1 MAHAHIP
8 VVPLTNRRAYS
19 LAEVAAVTGFS
30 LSFIYEL
37 IKSGTLRSRKIGG
50 RRIVTVEALAELLGE
65 VPSDEVPA
73 PATTHE
79 RPGADTAVANH
90 GPPAALAVASPPSK
104 SRDTVTVPDRRSA
117 RRNIRTEGEV
127 RGPPLKSAA
136 AAHPSSGPERGGAR

>member
-37 IKSGTLRSRKIGG
+37 IKSGDLRSRKVAG

-65 VPSDEVPA
+65 GPSTIPTPAIVPEQTNAHAAAGREPPGGPHRVQRNGRTRGEVSPA
-73 PATTHE
+73 CTAAT
-79 RPGADTAVANH
+79 
-90 GPPAALAVASPPSK
+90 PPS
-104 SRDTVTVPDRRSA
+104 R
-117 RRNIRTEGEV
+117 E
-127 RGPPLKSAA
+127 
-136 AAHPSSGPERGGAR
+136 PERGGAQ

>member
-37 IKSGTLRSRKIGG
+37 IKKGALRSRKVAG

-65 VPSDEVPA
+65 GSSTLPTPAIVPEQPNAHASAGREPPGGPHRVQRKGRTGAEVRHPSPA
-73 PATTHE
+73 CTATT
-79 RPGADTAVANH
+79 
-90 GPPAALAVASPPSK
+90 PPSQ
-104 SRDTVTVPDRRSA
+104 A
-117 RRNIRTEGEV
+117 
-127 RGPPLKSAA
+127 
-136 AAHPSSGPERGGAR
+136 PERGGAR